1 MPPPKLV
8 TAIRTYEELDGA
20 QGREVFFRPQR
31 YRAQDVVPLRAF
43 VRLRV
48 DLAIHECAVHDVSQN
63 GVAFEWPQ
71 AVPLEAGRN
80 VERLEV
86 CFDDHVAYHGDA
98 RVGSVRGQEGAP
110 IAGVSFTGPLL
121 DIDVVLHL
129 RDIKAW
135 QGRDGL
141 GLTLSRKAWA
151 VEGHEKFKM
160 LVSELRL
167 SLEDAERQ
175 LRTMETELPW
185 HVVHGEST
193 PARDELV
200 RTIRSHI
207 ACGMVRATEEIDR
220 VVRTIPAEDVP
231 AIREYSRRYLDDFL
245 LQAPAAR
252 RAYQKPFGYPGD
264 YEVMRFLYERPFEG
278 ATLFAKT
285 MSLVVDEMAASR
297 AVRCRKD
304 LIKNRVKA
312 RLQHRSTPLRVLAI
326 AGGPAQELCELLA
339 ETPRLAARLD
349 VVLFDQDKGALAY
362 AYRRLQPLTDN
373 RGGPPVRITYLHE
386 SIKRLLRD
394 RMLFDDFGK
403 FDLIYSAGLFD
414 YLRAPTAVQLA
425 RDFYS
430 RLEAGGQLIIANM
443 APENPS
449 RWFMEHHLD
458 WPLIY
463 RTREELLDVG
473 RRACADAALQIL
485 EEESHV
491 NPFLEFSRN

>member
-1 MPPPKLV
+1 LTVPLHRV
-8 TAIRTYEELDGA
+8 RNYEELEGA
-20 QGREVFFRPQR
+20 RGREVFFRPER
-31 YRAQDVVPLRAF
+31 YRAKDLVPLRSE
-43 VRLRV
+43 VVITLGGSERICPLL
-48 DLAIHECAVHDVSQN
+48 DLSEN
-63 GVAFEWPQ
+63 GAAFEWPNTF
-71 AVPLEAGRN
+71 VPAIGD
-80 VERLEV
+80 RLPSFSV
-86 CFDDHVAYHGDA
+86 RFDAHVSYRGEA
-98 RVGSVRGQEGAP
+98 RVSSLREIDGAT
-110 IAGVSFTGPLL
+110 IVGVSFDGRLVS
-121 DIDVVLHL
+121 IDEVLEL
-129 RDIKAW
+129 RAIKSFVGQRSGRPAW
-135 QGRDGL
+135 R
-141 GLTLSRKAWA
+141 
-151 VEGHEKFKM
+151 VPGHDRFKM

-207 ACGMVRATEEIDR
+207 ASGMVSATEEIDR
-220 VVRTIPAEDVP
+220 VIRTVPAEDIP
-231 AIREYSRRYLDDFL
+231 AIREYARRHLDDFL
-245 LQAPAAR
+245 LQAPVAR

-278 ATLFAKT
+278 STLFAKT

-304 LIKNRVKA
+304 LIKNRMKA
-312 RLQHRSTPLRVLAI
+312 RLRNRSNPLRVLAI
-326 AGGPAQELCELLA
+326 AGGPAQELCELLL
-339 ETPRLAARLD
+339 ETPRLAAPLD

-373 RGGPPVRITYLHE
+373 RGGPAVRITYLHE

-443 APENPS
+443 VPENPS

-458 WPLIY
+458 WPLLY
-463 RTREELLDVG
+463 RSREELLDIG

-485 EEESHV
+485 EEESRV